1 MAKETSR
8 TPIGSG
14 LKNGNQ
20 LRLSD
25 PTGFRQFNSATLKEV
40 SWRYAMIYREQVRG
54 TRPRFDEDKKQGR
67 LSVFPEDAAAK
78 LYPNAVVR
86 DLKRGEEAGS
96 LRTST
101 VGIIV
106 QGWFKFTR
114 FDEYGE
120 PYAVS
125 LRRPG
130 WVLGLESLICPEF
143 CPPETVALTPSRLL
157 VLPYFEFE
165 ALLSTDALFA
175 RSLACIVVEQGEADL
190 RRGQILRSTRVR
202 VLLTTLLYALALEQ
216 GEQREGAYWFHVPFT
231 QSDIGD
237 LLDLRRETVSAGLSE
252 LAKEGVISRLGRDY
266 IIDVSRARKIINHEQ
281 MADPILNRQMPA
293 VFA

>member
-1 MAKETSR
+1 
-8 TPIGSG
+8 
-14 LKNGNQ
+14 
-20 LRLSD
+20 
-25 PTGFRQFNSATLKEV
+25 
-40 SWRYAMIYREQVRG
+40 MIHREHMRD
-54 TRPRFDEDKKQGR
+54 TRPRFEEGKKQAR
-67 LSVFPEDAAAK
+67 MSVFPEHAAAK
-78 LYPNAVVR
+78 LYPHATVR
-86 DLKRGEEAGS
+86 DLKRGDEAGS

-106 QGWFKFTR
+106 RGWFKFTR

-130 WVLGLESLICPEF
+130 WVLGLESLVCPDF
-143 CPPETVALTPSRLL
+143 CPPEIVALTPSRLL

-165 ALLSTDALFA
+165 SLLSTDAVFA
-175 RSLACIVVEQGEADL
+175 RALAGIVVEQGEADL
-190 RRGQILRSTRVR
+190 RRGQLLRSTRVR
-202 VLLTTLLYALALEQ
+202 VLLTTLLYTLALEQ
-216 GEQREGAYWFHVPFT
+216 GEQREGVYVFHVPFT

-252 LAKEGVISRLGRDY
+252 LSKEGVISRIGRDY
-266 IIDVSRARKIINHEQ
+266 RIDVGRAKKIMNEEQLLDPIINQ
-281 MADPILNRQMPA
+281 QAFA